1 MKIKKAAIIIL
12 IIVLSA
18 ASCFG
23 AKTVKAILAGT
34 SSSSDSGGD
43 FEGYTHDY
51 IEKIAEFSG
60 WDVQFIKLDDAD
72 MNESI
77 LKGMEMVRS
86 GEADIMCGLSS
97 NAATQ
102 KMFDFSSKDF
112 IIVYTTLNSL
122 ASNFNVTDSSFA
134 NVDLL
139 RVGVIKDAKTR
150 NGEVEAFL
158 AKEQVQYTLV
168 PCENEDEQL
177 ALLEAGTV
185 DVVSSISISPF
196 QGTKVIAQFSP
207 RPYFIAVTKG
217 RTDLLSDIDMAI
229 TDIASAFPQFEEQ
242 LYDKNFSNKAGSFS
256 LTESNKKTIAQIGS
270 LDVLFVAE
278 TAPYSMID
286 DDGNPH
292 GVLVSL
298 IKDFAEKTGLK
309 LNFYSFDAKS
319 ESFASMLDRCGID
332 CILGT
337 PINNR
342 YISKYNLITSL
353 PVDSSEVVAYKKKNL
368 SKPLSECTVAL
379 PTGSDLAD
387 SIQCKQF
394 VYGASDRDCILMVD
408 QGKADVGYG
417 IRLTTAY
424 YTYDTFASLITTPVV
439 GMDKDICFALSRNL
453 DKDLI
458 AILNSYIADI
468 SNETLA
474 SLYAEANNQ
483 NEKNPMQLMARTRPW
498 TLVLFSSAFIILVA
512 GFLLFFILNNRRKKQ
527 NALLLEA
534 NSAKNEFLARMSHDM
549 RTPING
555 ILGTAKLMKDETDI
569 TQIQSDADAI
579 INSSELLSGLI
590 NDTLDM
596 SKIESRHLELHPSV
610 CDPKILFDSAIDILR
625 PEIFRKNLNLSVE
638 GSSAM
643 LKPVV
648 ADSSR
653 LTQVLNNIIGNSI
666 KFTPEGGSIAIQLHQ
681 LPSDSESEAFQ
692 FLIRDTGIGMSKE
705 FQKHMF
711 EPFSQENRINT
722 DSDIGT
728 GLGLSIV
735 GQLVKLMNGTIE
747 ISSEI
752 GKGTETIVSFRFP
765 LASSAPAAKVHPDV
779 SGLAGRKILIV
790 EDNSLNAEI
799 AKRILEK
806 SKITAEIAVDGQKG
820 LIAFA
825 SSKPSQ
831 FDAILMDV
839 RMPVMDG
846 LEATRQIRSLSRP
859 DAASVPIIAMSAN
872 AYPEDKAK
880 AAEAGMNAYLSKPID
895 IDLLYFT
902 LGSCIPS

>member
-12 IIVLSA
+12 LIALSA
-18 ASCFG
+18 SSCFG

-60 WDVQFIKLDDAD
+60 WEVQFIELDDSD
-72 MNESI
+72 MNASI
-77 LKGMEMVRS
+77 IKGMEMVQS

-112 IIVYTTLNSL
+112 IIVYTALSSL
-122 ASNFNVTDSSFA
+122 TSNFNVTDSSFTSI
-134 NVDLL
+134 DSL

-150 NGEVEAFL
+150 NSEIEAFL
-158 AKEQVQYTLV
+158 AKEGVSFTFV
-168 PCENEDEQL
+168 PCESEDEQL
-177 ALLEAGTV
+177 QFLQAGTV
-185 DVVSSISISPF
+185 DVVSSISISQF
-196 QGTKVIAQFSP
+196 SGTKVIAQFSP
-207 RPYFIAVTKG
+207 RPYYIAVTKG
-217 RTDLLSDIDMAI
+217 RDDLLSDIDQAI
-229 TDIASAFPQFEEQ
+229 TDIASAFPQFEDQ
-242 LYDKNFSNKAGSFS
+242 LYDKNFGNKAGSFS

-286 DDGNPH
+286 NDGNPQ

-298 IKDFAEKTGLK
+298 INDFAEKTGLK
-309 LNFYSFDAKS
+309 LNFYSFDAKG
-319 ESFASMLDRCGID
+319 ESFASMIDRLGID

-368 SKPLSECTVAL
+368 NKPLSECTVAL
-379 PTGSDLAD
+379 PIGSDIAD
-387 SIQCKQF
+387 SIKCKQF
-394 VYGASDRDCILMVD
+394 VYGKSDRDCILMVD

-453 DKDLI
+453 DKDFV

-474 SLYAEANNQ
+474 SLYAEANSQ
-483 NEKNPMQLMARTRPW
+483 NEKSPIQLLARTRPW

-512 GFLLFFILNNRRKKQ
+512 GFLLFFILSNRRKKQ
-527 NALLLEA
+527 NELLLEA

-555 ILGTAKLMKDETDI
+555 ILGTAQLMKDETDI
-569 TQIQSDADAI
+569 TQIRSDADAI

-610 CDPKILFDSAIDILR
+610 CNPEVLFDSAIDILR
-625 PEIFRKNLNLSVE
+625 PEINRKNLHLSVE
-638 GSSAM
+638 DSATA
-643 LKPVV
+643 LRPVI

-666 KFTPEGGSIAIQLHQ
+666 KFTPEGGSITIQLNQ

-692 FLIRDTGIGMSKE
+692 FVIRDNGIGMSKE

-722 DSDIGT
+722 DSAMGT

-735 GQLVKLMNGTIE
+735 GQLVNLMNGTIE
-747 ISSEI
+747 IRSDI
-752 GKGTETIVSFRFP
+752 GKGAETIVSFRFP
-765 LASSAPAAKVHPDV
+765 LASISPAAKIHPDV
-779 SGLAGRKILIV
+779 SGLAGRKVLII
-790 EDNSLNAEI
+790 EDNALNAEI

-806 SKITAEIAVDGQKG
+806 AKITVQIAVDGQKG

-825 SSKPSQ
+825 SSKPSE

-859 DAASVPIIAMSAN
+859 DAA
-872 AYPEDKAK
+872 
-880 AAEAGMNAYLSKPID
+880 LS
-895 IDLLYFT
+895 
-902 LGSCIPS
+902 PSSQ